1 MPEIACDGLPR
12 SFKVDD
18 REAAGLVAGCQPVG
32 SLRRRVEAIKLISR
46 LPVAYT
52 NLEGREGLLEALAES
67 TEQIG
72 ASLEFLSAAHGR
84 LDDQSAERLEERLFG
99 AAQRA
104 YATARKAY
112 SGFAARHGLTTRG
125 FDQPSEPPASLKSA
139 ELIEKA
145 AAEAEGADEM
155 LSGLQDDQALIEVG
169 DVELR
174 SGVAD
179 VRQAIGVVP
188 GRAREMLRTLGR

>member
-1 MPEIACDGLPR
+1 
-12 SFKVDD
+12 VT
-18 REAAGLVAGCQPVG
+18 
-32 SLRRRVEAIKLISR
+32 
-46 LPVAYT
+46 YT

-67 TEQIG
+67 AEQVG
-72 ASLEFLSAAHGR
+72 AALEFVGAAHER
-84 LDDQSAERLEERLFG
+84 VDDQAAERLEEQLFG
-99 AAQRA
+99 SLQRGYAA
-104 YATARKAY
+104 ARRAY
-112 SGFAARHGLTTRG
+112 SGFASRHGLTARS
-125 FDQPSEPPASLKSA
+125 FAQSAVPPASLKGP

-179 VRQAIGVVP
+179 VRQAIAPVP
-188 GRAREMLRTLGR
+188 DRARQILRMLGR

>member
-1 MPEIACDGLPR
+1 M
-12 SFKVDD
+12 
-18 REAAGLVAGCQPVG
+18 
-32 SLRRRVEAIKLISR
+32 
-46 LPVAYT
+46 AYT

-67 TEQIG
+67 TEQVG
-72 ASLEFLSAAHGR
+72 AALEFLGAAHER
-84 LDDQSAERLEERLFG
+84 LDDQSAESLEEQLFG
-99 AAQRA
+99 AVQRA
-104 YATARKAY
+104 YARARKAY
-112 SGFAARHGLTTRG
+112 AGFAARHELATRD
-125 FDQPSEPPASLKSA
+125 FDQPATPPASLKAA

-179 VRQAIGVVP
+179 VRQAIGPVP
-188 GRAREMLRTLGR
+188 HLAREMLRTLGR